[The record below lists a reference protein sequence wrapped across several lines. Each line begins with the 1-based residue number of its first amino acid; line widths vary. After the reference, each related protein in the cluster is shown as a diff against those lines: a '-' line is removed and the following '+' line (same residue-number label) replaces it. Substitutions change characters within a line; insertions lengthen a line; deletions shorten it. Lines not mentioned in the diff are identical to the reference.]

1 MNFLRKKFCRG
12 RCSTVFSLFYRQ
24 NAKITSFYC
33 IDDLNHI
40 YSSKKPLSGMN
51 TLRTVLASTVR
62 TVVVV
67 VVVVGG
73 FFNVSP

>member
-1 MNFLRKKFCRG
+1 MNFLRKKFTSDHR
-12 RCSTVFSLFYRQ
+12 STVFSLFYRQ
-24 NAKITSFYC
+24 NRKTTSYNC
-33 IDDLNHI
+33 VKDLNYI

-67 VVVVGG
+67 VVVVWGG
-73 FFNVSP
+73 LYVSP